1 MVVWTPSG
9 GTNGAVLL
17 AVQYSILWLS
27 QQMLQCCSQPD
38 CAPFASVGKILW
50 GIVLNV
56 CSELLLT
63 TISMQSIGGASK
75 LGATAYV
82 YLT

>member
-50 GIVLNV
+50 GIVFKRV
-56 CSELLLT
+56 
-63 TISMQSIGGASK
+63 
-75 LGATAYV
+75 
-82 YLT
+82 